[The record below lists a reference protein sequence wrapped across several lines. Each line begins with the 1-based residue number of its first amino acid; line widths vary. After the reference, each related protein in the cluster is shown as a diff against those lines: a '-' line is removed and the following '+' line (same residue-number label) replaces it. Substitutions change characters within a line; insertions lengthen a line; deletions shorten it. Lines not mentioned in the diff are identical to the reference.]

1 MALKIVTLNAYAECR
16 NYVLNVVMLSINI
29 LSVIILSIIILNVI
43 MMSIIILN
51 VVILIVVL
59 LNVVVPKNGLMSIN
73 QITFTCLVVLPLR
86 IASFS
91 FPNFRLG

>member
-16 NYVLNVVMLSINI
+16 NYAHYAECRFAECRYMLSDIMLNVVMLI
-29 LSVIILSIIILNVI
+29 
-43 MMSIIILN
+43 IIILN
-51 VVILIVVL
+51 VVM
-59 LNVVVPKNGLMSIN
+59 LNVVVPKNGLIFMN
-73 QITFTCLVVLPLR
+73 QIIFTCLVVLPLR